1 MILKNV
7 LNKTN
12 SLGIA
17 MQIYNLFFCLS
28 KLLAK
33 TLVPSCMEP
42 FAEWEPMPVYV
53 KRIADSASSDPDFG
67 LRSSAAIAL

>member
-1 MILKNV
+1 MILNNV
-7 LNKTN
+7 LNETN

-33 TLVPSCMEP
+33 TLVPSSLEP
-42 FAEWEPMPVYV
+42 FAEWKPMSVYV
-53 KRIADSASSDPDFG
+53 KRIADSTLSNPDFG

>member
-1 MILKNV
+1 MILNNV
-7 LNKTN
+7 LNETN

-17 MQIYNLFFCLS
+17 MQNYNLFFCLS

-33 TLVPSCMEP
+33 TLVPSDLEP
-42 FAEWEPMPVYV
+42 FAEWKPMPVYF
-53 KRIADSASSDPDFG
+53 KRIADSASSNPDFD

>member
-1 MILKNV
+1 MILNNV

-17 MQIYNLFFCLS
+17 MQNYNLFFCLS

-33 TLVPSCMEP
+33 TLVPSELEP

-53 KRIADSASSDPDFG
+53 RRIADSAAGSPDFG